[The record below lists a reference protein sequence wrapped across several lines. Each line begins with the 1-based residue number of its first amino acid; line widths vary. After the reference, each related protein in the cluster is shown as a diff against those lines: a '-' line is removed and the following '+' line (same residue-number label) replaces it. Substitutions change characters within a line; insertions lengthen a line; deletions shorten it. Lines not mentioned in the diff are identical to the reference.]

1 MKKISTLLCL
11 TLFTV
16 IGCTS
21 YESAEETIVDQWTTI
36 KAPPPPKLETVNIK
50 PKTTVLLILDIQN
63 NNCNMNRRPRC
74 VASIPK
80 IKTLLEKIRANHI
93 PVIYSLTTSADK
105 ANIRKELKP
114 LPGEPVVK
122 SGPDKFFNTNL
133 EQILKDRNIETVILV
148 GTSAH
153 GAVLN
158 TAAGA
163 AARGYQIIVPVDGV
177 SAGNK
182 YPEQYTAWHLTNA
195 PGTRGRTT
203 LTKINLIKF

>member
-1 MKKISTLLCL
+1 MKKISILLCL

-16 IGCTS
+16 TGCTS
-21 YESAEETIVDQWTTI
+21 YESAEETIVDQWTTV
-36 KAPPPPKLETVNIK
+36 KTPPPPKLEMVNIK
-50 PKTTVLLILDIQN
+50 PKTTALLILDIQN

-80 IKTLLEKIRANHI
+80 IKILLEKARANHI
-93 PVIYSLTTSADK
+93 PVIYSLTSSADK
-105 ANIRKELKP
+105 ADIRKELKP
-114 LPGEPVVK
+114 LPGEPAVK
-122 SGPDKFFNTNL
+122 SGPDKFFNTNI
-133 EQILKDRNIETVILV
+133 EQILKDMNIETVILV

-163 AARGYQIIVPVDGV
+163 ATRGYQIIVPVDGV

-182 YPEQYTAWHLTNA
+182 YPEQYTAWHLMNA